1 MPFKFKKKG
10 LRREIPKD
18 LILRAIEEV
27 SKGSK
32 IKTTADKY
40 EIPRSSLQRYLKQD
54 SIKDSSHRFITSQ
67 IFTDE
72 EEQKLS
78 NYMIVCSKHNY
89 GLTKIQARKL
99 AYDYAVARK
108 TTNIPDNWT
117 KKTIASK
124 DWIRGFLN
132 RQSHLSI
139 RTPEATSLSR
149 ATSFNRT
156 NVDNFFEN
164 VKAVFE
170 RHHFGPE
177 AIYNIDET
185 GLTTVQRT
193 KRVIASKGSKQVGQ
207 ATSAERGS
215 LVTICCGING
225 IGNSIP
231 PYFIFPR
238 VNFKPYMLHDAPV
251 GSDGSAHPSGWM
263 TSSNFVKYMHHFAK
277 HAKPT
282 PENPVL
288 LLLDNHESHI
298 AVDVLDFCKEVGIV
312 LLTFP
317 PHCSHKLQPLDLTV
331 YGPLKNY
338 YNKAL
343 TDWMVSNPGKTVTIY
358 DIPKLAAIAIPL
370 AFKPQNIQKG
380 FEKPGIWPFNSNI
393 FTDEDFLCAAV
404 TDRDAPV
411 TDEALPSRNDPIIQP
426 TSTQVL
432 PEQSERENQIEVD
445 PVDKNIDVADA
456 STSFAIDQITIQV
469 AEVVTPEIV
478 RPYPKASPR
487 KLIRNVRKK
496 GKTRILTD
504 TPEKRLIE
512 LAEQERQT
520 KNRAKRERQEKKV
533 LKNTE
538 KKQIP
543 KLPPELTSNRAKKKQ
558 MSSSDSD
565 VENVVLDESSGE
577 SFINETAEEE
587 FDEDDV
593 IIVDRKFKINDFV
606 LVKFNTKK
614 TVVHYVGQIEDIS
627 PTMATIKFMRLSKIK
642 STFFFPEVDDIAS
655 VLLDDIKTKLPVP
668 KTCNKT
674 KRGSSKYTFDSPL
687 WVIPN
692 LR

>member
-10 LRREIPKD
+10 LRRVIPKD

-32 IKTTADKY
+32 IKRTADKY

-54 SIKDSSHRFITSQ
+54 SIKDSSHRFISRQ

-99 AYDYAVARK
+99 AYDYAVAIK
-108 TTNIPDNWT
+108 KTNIPDNWT

-149 ATSFNRT
+149 ATSFNKT

-164 VKAVFE
+164 LKTVFE

-193 KRVIASKGSKQVGQ
+193 KKVIASKGSKQVGQ

-215 LVTICCGING
+215 LVTVCCGINA

-251 GSDGSAHPSGWM
+251 GSDGSTHPSGWM
-263 TSSNFVKYMHHFAK
+263 TSSNFIKYMHHFAK

-298 AVDVLDFCKEVGIV
+298 SVDVLDFCKEVGIV
-312 LLTFP
+312 LMTFP

-393 FTDEDFLCAAV
+393 FSNEDFLCAAV

-411 TDEALPSRNDPIIQP
+411 TNEALSSRNDPIIQT

-445 PVDKNIDVADA
+445 SANNNIDVADA
-456 STSFAIDQITIQV
+456 SMSFATDQITIEV

-520 KNRAKRERQEKKV
+520 KNRAKTERQEKKV

-543 KLPPELTSNRAKKKQ
+543 KLPPELTLNRAKKRQ

-565 VENVVLDESSGE
+565 VENVAFDESSGE
-577 SFINETAEEE
+577 SFINETSEEE

-593 IIVDRKFKINDFV
+593 IMVDRNFKINDFV

-614 TVVHYVGQIEDIS
+614 TVVHYVGQIEDIGH
-627 PTMATIKFMRLSKIK
+627 TMAIIKFMRLSKIRK
-642 STFFFPEVDDIAS
+642 TFFFPEVDDIAS

-674 KRGSSKYTFDSPL
+674 KRGTSKYTFDSPL